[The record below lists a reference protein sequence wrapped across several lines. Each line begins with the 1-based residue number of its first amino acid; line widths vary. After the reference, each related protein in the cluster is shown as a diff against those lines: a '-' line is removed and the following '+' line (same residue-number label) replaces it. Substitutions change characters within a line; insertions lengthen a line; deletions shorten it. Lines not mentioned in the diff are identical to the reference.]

1 MQLAIDTACVASIMA
16 CAWVMCRIGTP
27 VRKRLLPRQLWH
39 LALADCTYCF
49 GRLLMPYVQRF
60 LWLTVAAFIV
70 ASVGFWA
77 SLVVQLQVAVGFGAL
92 YCRSGRFM
100 SLLNRTLWLP
110 WAVAVL
116 EVAIVSVLINCGYTE
131 SDYYLY
137 EGLFMGCVVGSA
149 FFTYLFCAAFGTFSP
164 HRVSRRADRMV
175 WCCSWRITVGGS
187 LHEDCDVQAPCCH
200 ISELRPNSFWNLSE
214 HSFVFILLLCL
225 RSSSFTLWC
234 PMLSCGAWWWC
245 LVVMACDACAPW
257 FCAALRWSVLSSAA
271 PGLLYPVHTS
281 ASLCCPRLPSCLP
294 PVLPLCCP
302 CVSCVCAMPVP
313 LPVPVVCFMH
323 RIGFP
328 TKG

>member
-175 WCCSWRITVGGS
+175 WLFFGASSLAQGPVLCHLLFFHSTFWDQLGGVFAS
-187 LHEDCDVQAPCCH
+187 LTSLSDV
-200 ISELRPNSFWNLSE
+200 LMYG
-214 HSFVFILLLCL
+214 CL
-225 RSSSFTLWC
+225 
-234 PMLSCGAWWWC
+234 PMLSSTPPLRGVLASEIVNPNVTMRDPPALFELWAGKPSVRVSISITATEEFEVPRDQFGA
-245 LVVMACDACAPW
+245 L
-257 FCAALRWSVLSSAA
+257 LESARGIA
-271 PGLLYPVHTS
+271 ELEAERAT
-281 ASLCCPRLPSCLP
+281 
-294 PVLPLCCP
+294 
-302 CVSCVCAMPVP
+302 
-313 LPVPVVCFMH
+313 
-323 RIGFP
+323 
-328 TKG
+328 